1 MKVSRTHLRRSKLFC
16 HMTFETIPSAMK
28 TFAPPFEATAGAP
41 TFEATAGALSDRS
54 GEWSG
59 ELGNSAGRAEDD
71 KSTAPA
77 RTDAL
82 VRASGAG
89 ALSS

>member
-28 TFAPPFEATAGAP
+28 TFAPP
-41 TFEATAGALSDRS
+41 FEATAGALSDRS